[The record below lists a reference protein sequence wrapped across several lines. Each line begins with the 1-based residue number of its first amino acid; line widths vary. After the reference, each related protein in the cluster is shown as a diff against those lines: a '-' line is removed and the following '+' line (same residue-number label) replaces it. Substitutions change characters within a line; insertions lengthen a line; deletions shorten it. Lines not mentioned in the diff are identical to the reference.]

1 MKTMIP
7 FKVLYVE
14 LNVLRERNLDLA
26 LEEASAEE
34 VVSTDADVSTSD
46 IDSLSDGDIL
56 TEFREESNMEEDE
69 ENEDGNE
76 EECPKR
82 PTSSEIRP
90 TSSEIRQA
98 LDTHCCYSLF
108 AQDGS
113 GIRRRTNQ
121 LSLIVENSIRE
132 SQRQNTIESFFAS
145 PESSS
150 EPAADLADIVVI

>member
-1 MKTMIP
+1 M
-7 FKVLYVE
+7 
-14 LNVLRERNLDLA
+14 NVLREGNLDLA
-26 LEEASAEE
+26 LEEVSAEE

-82 PTSSEIRP
+82 PTSSEIR
-90 TSSEIRQA
+90 QA
-98 LDTHCCYSLF
+98 LDTHCCYSLL
-108 AQDGS
+108 AQNGS

-121 LSLIVENSIRE
+121 LSLIVENSIRK
-132 SQRQNTIESFFAS
+132 SQRQNAIESFFAS